1 MNKIYTITV
10 VLILILGS
18 TTSYSQRWEK
28 IQNLP
33 AAYKDNYWL
42 DIFYLAPQNTHGWAC
57 GFNGMVV
64 RTTNAG
70 QTWSGS
76 IVPGAYHLEHI
87 HFPTTQIGYTSGP
100 DGLFKSKD
108 GGISWEEITPDLI
121 STDYWGCYFM
131 DANFGILVGGGC
143 GRNQKYWRTT
153 DGGSNWTLFQNEV
166 HHSGLTDV
174 IMYDKEGLGFA
185 VSSGLLWK
193 TLDGGVTWDSL
204 ARSGS
209 YVWHEELTH
218 HGTSFLLP
226 YAGTNCNGG
235 GNDGGMRFTTNSG
248 TTWNNFQTMQPMF
261 GAFILGDREGWA
273 CGNNTSVFYTTN
285 AGVTWEL
292 RNCGIE
298 GGDFDD
304 MWFTSKDEGWLVGD
318 GIYKLKP
325 PRNDFT
331 KDSIVFK
338 DVCLGTA
345 QFDTLYIDNE
355 SFTPMDLALNI
366 TGADANRFR
375 IVTPNNFSTLV
386 QCSRRMIIIEFTPNS
401 RNESRAMLEATV
413 TRTGTGVSN
422 LSIPLVGYS
431 TFSSAYPLGDIVV
444 VDSVYCNILST
455 TKINW
460 IADKDDEEIRLVN
473 KLQSDNQI
481 SYITKVPNK
490 ILREGSVSEFRIL
503 ALDTGWVESKF
514 RITTHPCEKDTIL
527 TVRTYAY
534 SSIITSDTKRIAS
547 LVCCNETIDTLIIQ
561 NTGNSTLSMNDL
573 KFANGTYFK
582 IIGWIDGAKSKS
594 IEPKKQDTLL
604 ILYKPFGNGPH
615 TDRLSIGNNDSTKV
629 RGNKN
634 PYLIDYTGEYRQA
647 ELVYDQVID
656 LGDVCVGKIYQI
668 EKYIK
673 NIGTWVSKFN
683 KKIELGNN
691 FKIELMKDAPFS
703 INPNDSVKL
712 WATFFPNEA
721 KSFSEV
727 LEFIT
732 EPCGDTVRITLR
744 GRGISNLLTLN
755 PKSIQ
760 GAVKSGTSITRDLLI
775 ESFANTD
782 VTITD
787 IKIVDMPDT
796 WEFEWTPNLPQVLLP
811 GSKITFELKFT
822 NNGHESIDS
831 DIIIVTDGLCPED
844 YYVKV
849 NLFGIM
855 RNVAVDKDKIEFGE
869 SYCNSALENQ
879 ILTITNFGFVTDTIT
894 SITLEPQGAFSIT
907 NLPALPYYIE
917 PEEELELVIAF
928 VSKVLG
934 AHSANLTIRT
944 NDTENNIHITEL
956 IAFNYSPITSA
967 DKDKINFGTAEL
979 CEDEKLMTFTLRND
993 GNVSDLL
1000 EFAIEGIP
1008 FSISETQLEIQANET
1023 IQYTVKAHPTMC
1035 ELGLNI
1041 GKLRIRSLNCDFV
1054 HEIELEIDIYKTN
1067 IALSPPIINIDNI
1080 WIGDKSSGSFRIDNM
1095 TAHELTVTAIEIE
1108 PDASGVIELDF
1119 TVGTKIAG
1127 GGNLQVPFTY
1137 TAVAHG
1143 KFEFDITVKAENYCE
1158 DMEQIKLIAEI
1169 SEEIYVVDLMIE
1181 QHVAEAGARIIIP
1194 VKLLREDL
1202 RFNTEYVRLEF
1213 EFDRKLFFPTII
1225 TSKFGDA
1232 FVQTDFT
1239 YKFGNLSILLDKVS
1253 SRNLFSKVGDI
1264 VRIDGY
1270 ALRAMPDYTPIVFK
1284 NVELFTEKEV
1294 TLTTQDGGLKVNEF
1308 CIPEAAFELLRIPQL
1323 VSSVPEIV
1331 FGNNLNIG
1339 FKADKNFV
1347 TSIELLDIA
1356 GNSVITRSLTI
1367 PEGEFE
1373 YKIDLNSIS
1382 SGVYF
1387 VVIKSEN
1394 NNTSARF
1401 IKSN

>member
-33 AAYKDNYWL
+33 DAFKNNYWL

-64 RTTNAG
+64 RTTNGG

-76 IVPGAYHLEHI
+76 IVPNAYHLEHI

-100 DGLFKSKD
+100 DGIFKSKD

-143 GRNQKYWRTT
+143 GRSQKYWRTT
-153 DGGSNWTLFQNEV
+153 DGGSNWTYFENGV
-166 HHSGLTDV
+166 NHSGLTDV
-174 IMYDKEGLGFA
+174 IMYDKAGLGFA

-193 TLDGGVTWDSL
+193 TTDGGFTWDSL
-204 ARSGS
+204 ALSGT
-209 YVWHEELTH
+209 YIWHEELTH
-218 HGTSFLLP
+218 SGTSFLLP
-226 YAGTNCNGG
+226 YAGTNCQGG

-248 TTWNNFQTMQPMF
+248 SSWNNFQTLQPMF

-273 CGNNTSVFYTTN
+273 CGNNTSVFYTSD
-285 AGVTWEL
+285 AGVTWAL
-292 RNCGIE
+292 KNCGIE
-298 GGDFDD
+298 DGDFDD
-304 MWFTSKDEGWLVGD
+304 MWFTSKNEGWLVGD

-325 PRNDFT
+325 PKNDLT
-331 KDSIVFK
+331 KDSIVFR

-355 SFTPMDLALNI
+355 SFTPMDLALSI

-375 IVTPNNFSTLV
+375 IVTPNSFSSIV
-386 QCSRRMIIIEFTPNS
+386 QCTRRMIIIEFTPNS
-401 RNESRAMLEATV
+401 RNVSRAMLEATV
-413 TRTGTGVSN
+413 TRTGSGNSFIN
-422 LSIPLVGYS
+422 IPLIGYS
-431 TFSSAYPLGDIVV
+431 TFSSAYPMSDIVI

-455 TKINW
+455 TKVDW
-460 IADKDDEEIRLVN
+460 KADKDGEEIEFVN

-481 SYITKVPNK
+481 TYISKVPNK
-490 ILREGSVSEFRIL
+490 ILKEGSVSDFRIL
-503 ALDTGWVESKF
+503 AQDTGWVESRF

-527 TVRTYAY
+527 TVRSYAY
-534 SSIITSDTKRIAS
+534 SSIITSDTKRVAS
-547 LVCCNETIDTLIIQ
+547 LVCGNEKIDTLIIQ
-561 NTGNSTLSMNDL
+561 NTGNSTLTMNDL
-573 KFANGTYFK
+573 KFTNGTYFK

-594 IEPKKQDTLL
+594 IEPNQQDTLL

-615 TDRLSIGNNDSTKV
+615 TDKLSINNNDSTKA

-634 PYLIDYTGEYRQA
+634 PHLIDYSGEYRQA

-673 NIGTWVSKFN
+673 NIGTWIAKFN
-683 KKIELGNN
+683 NKINLGNN
-691 FKIELMKDAPFS
+691 FRIELMKDTPFS
-703 INPNDSVKL
+703 INPNDSIKF
-712 WATFFPNEA
+712 WASFFPNEA

-755 PKSIQ
+755 PKTIQ
-760 GAVKSGTSITRDLLI
+760 GAVKTGSSITRELLI
-775 ESFANTD
+775 ESFSNTD
-782 VTITD
+782 VTITE
-787 IKIVDMPDT
+787 IKIEDLPDT

-844 YYVKV
+844 YSVRV

-855 RNVAVDKDKIEFGE
+855 RNVSVDKDRIEFGE
-869 SYCNSALENQ
+869 SYCNSDLEHQ
-879 ILTITNFGFVTDTIT
+879 TLTVVNFGFVTDTIT
-894 SITLEPQGAFSIT
+894 SITIEPQGSFIIT

-917 PEEELELVIAF
+917 PEENLELDIAF
-928 VSKVLG
+928 VSDILG
-934 AHSANLTIRT
+934 THIANLTIRT
-944 NDTENNIHITEL
+944 NDTENNIFVTEL
-956 IAFNYSPITSA
+956 IAYNYSPTTSA
-967 DKDKINFGTAEL
+967 DRNNLDFGTAEL
-979 CEDEKLMTFTLRND
+979 CEDEKLMTFSLRND

-1000 EFAIEGIP
+1000 EFTIEGTM
-1008 FSISETQLEIQANET
+1008 FSIEGAQSEIPANNSK
-1023 IQYTVKAHPTMC
+1023 QFTVYAHPTMC

-1041 GKLRIRSLNCDFV
+1041 GKLMIRSLNCYFE
-1054 HEIELEIDIYKTN
+1054 HEIELVIDIYKTE
-1067 IALSPPIINIDNI
+1067 IAVTPSIINIDSI
-1080 WIGDKSSGSFRIDNM
+1080 WIGDESGGSFRIEN
-1095 TAHELTVTAIEIE
+1095 LTEHDVSITSIEIE
-1108 PDASGVIELDF
+1108 PEASGIIEFEF
-1119 TVGTKIAG
+1119 TSGAKIAG
-1127 GGNLQVPFTY
+1127 GDNLQVPFTY
-1137 TAVAHG
+1137 TAHAHG
-1143 KFEFDITVKAENYCE
+1143 QFEFDITVKAENYCE
-1158 DMEQIKLIAEI
+1158 DTEKIKLIADVQ
-1169 SEEIYVVDLMIE
+1169 EENYVLDLMIE
-1181 QHVAEAGARIIIP
+1181 QHVAEAGKRIIIP
-1194 VKLLREDL
+1194 IKLLREDL

-1225 TSKFGDA
+1225 TSKFGDE

-1253 SRNLFSKVGDI
+1253 SRNLFGKVGDI
-1264 VRIDGY
+1264 IRIDGY
-1270 ALRAMPDYTPIVFK
+1270 ALRSMPDYTPIVFK
-1284 NVELFTEKEV
+1284 NVELFTEKDV

-1308 CIPEAAFELLRIPQL
+1308 CIPEASFELLRIPQL
-1323 VSSVPEIV
+1323 ESSVPEIV
-1331 FGNNLNIG
+1331 LGNHLNIG

-1347 TSIELLDIA
+1347 TSIELLNIA
-1356 GNSVITRSLTI
+1356 GNSVLTQIITI
-1367 PEGEFE
+1367 PEGEIE

-1387 VVIKSEN
+1387 IVIKSEN
-1394 NNTSARF
+1394 NITIARF